1 MGLGEGRERRMVSSL
16 TKPSFQAYIRTLAV
30 INDNANTSKWT
41 GWSDA
46 TAAKRAAL
54 SNATVAKLATLPN
67 KTAWWPNYT
76 DPLTAKGKDVERA
89 FYTKLN
95 PVATKDLDADKAWT
109 EWKAKMDKIVPDSAA
124 NDAAIAALNAK
135 LAPFNIEVSAQMVL
149 PPSKFENAAAVI
161 AK

>member
-124 NDAAIAALNAK
+124 NDAAIAGSPAKRASTSSDCNAMRMK
-135 LAPFNIEVSAQMVL
+135 PRVTLASERR
-149 PPSKFENAAAVI
+149 
-161 AK
+161 